1 MNNLTTKLLC
11 LFVFLSNINSQ
22 NMHMAELF
30 KQMPDSLMPYLTTNN
45 KLDML
50 DFIDAGMEAK
60 VTNKFDGE
68 SILCELDS
76 TYLRL
81 KLNTSVEVEMKLL
94 SSSNILNDSTKHLIC
109 LVTTYGDLIKES
121 VLNLF
126 TSKWN
131 SIAHDITKSKLISY
145 VIHKPDTMSELTY
158 NNVKNI
164 PDDYLITLSLDKNEN
179 SMSVSASTTLL
190 STDDST
196 KVKPIISTKR
206 LLWNGK
212 TFK

>member
-1 MNNLTTKLLC
+1 MNKLTTTLLC
-11 LFVFLSNINSQ
+11 LLVFLLNINSQ
-22 NMHMAELF
+22 NMQMAELF

-81 KLNTSVEVEMKLL
+81 KLNTSVAVEMKLL

-109 LVTTYGDLIKES
+109 IVTTYGDLIKES
-121 VLNLF
+121 VLKLF

>member
-1 MNNLTTKLLC
+1 MNKLTTTLLC

-22 NMHMAELF
+22 NMHMTELF

-60 VTNKFDGE
+60 VNNKFDGE

-109 LVTTYGDLIKES
+109 LVTTYGDLKKES
-121 VLNLF
+121 VLKLF

>member
-1 MNNLTTKLLC
+1 MNKLTTTLLC
-11 LFVFLSNINSQ
+11 LLVFLLNINSQ

-94 SSSNILNDSTKHLIC
+94 SSSNLLNDSTKHLIC
-109 LVTTYGDLIKES
+109 IVTTYGDLIKES
-121 VLNLF
+121 VLKLF

-131 SIAHDITKSKLISY
+131 SIEHDITNSKLISY

>member
-1 MNNLTTKLLC
+1 MNKLTTTFLC

-94 SSSNILNDSTKHLIC
+94 SSSNLLNDSTKHLIFI
-109 LVTTYGDLIKES
+109 VTTYGDLIKES
-121 VLNLF
+121 VLKLF

-158 NNVKNI
+158 NDVKNI

-179 SMSVSASTTLL
+179 SMFVRASTTLL

>member
-1 MNNLTTKLLC
+1 
-11 LFVFLSNINSQ
+11 
-22 NMHMAELF
+22 MHMAELF

-94 SSSNILNDSTKHLIC
+94 SSSNLLNDSTKHLIC
-109 LVTTYGDLIKES
+109 IVTTYGDLIKES
-121 VLNLF
+121 VLKFF

-131 SIAHDITKSKLISY
+131 SIEHDITNSKLISY

-190 STDDST
+190 STDAST

>member
-1 MNNLTTKLLC
+1 MNKLTTTLLC
-11 LFVFLSNINSQ
+11 LLVFLLNINSQ
-22 NMHMAELF
+22 NMHMAKLF

-94 SSSNILNDSTKHLIC
+94 SSSNLLNDSTKHLIC
-109 LVTTYGDLIKES
+109 IVTTYGDLIKES
-121 VLNLF
+121 VLKLF

>member
-1 MNNLTTKLLC
+1 MNKLTTTLLC

-121 VLNLF
+121 VLKLF

-145 VIHKPDTMSELTY
+145 VIQKPDTMSELTY

>member
-1 MNNLTTKLLC
+1 MNKLTTTLLC
-11 LFVFLSNINSQ
+11 LLVFLLNINSQ

-76 TYLRL
+76 TYIRL

-94 SSSNILNDSTKHLIC
+94 SSSNLLNDSTK
-109 LVTTYGDLIKES
+109 
-121 VLNLF
+121 NL
-126 TSKWN
+126 
-131 SIAHDITKSKLISY
+131 
-145 VIHKPDTMSELTY
+145 
-158 NNVKNI
+158 
-164 PDDYLITLSLDKNEN
+164 
-179 SMSVSASTTLL
+179 
-190 STDDST
+190 
-196 KVKPIISTKR
+196 
-206 LLWNGK
+206 
-212 TFK
+212 

>member
-1 MNNLTTKLLC
+1 MNKLTTTLLC
-11 LFVFLSNINSQ
+11 LLVFLLNINSQ
-22 NMHMAELF
+22 NMHMAKLF

-94 SSSNILNDSTKHLIC
+94 SSSNLLNDSTKHLIC
-109 LVTTYGDLIKES
+109 IVTTYGDLIKES
-121 VLNLF
+121 VLKLF

-196 KVKPIISTKR
+196 NVKPIISTKR

>member
-1 MNNLTTKLLC
+1 MNKLTTTLLC
-11 LFVFLSNINSQ
+11 LLVFLLNINSQ

-94 SSSNILNDSTKHLIC
+94 SSSNLLNDSTKHLIC

-131 SIAHDITKSKLISY
+131 SIEHDLTKSKLISY
-145 VIHKPDTMSELTY
+145 VIQKPDTMSELTY
-158 NNVKNI
+158 NDVQNI

-179 SMSVSASTTLL
+179 SISVSASTTLL
-190 STDDST
+190 STDAST

>member
-1 MNNLTTKLLC
+1 
-11 LFVFLSNINSQ
+11 
-22 NMHMAELF
+22 MHMAELF

-94 SSSNILNDSTKHLIC
+94 SSSNLLNDSTKNLIC
-109 LVTTYGDLIKES
+109 IVTTYGDLIKES
-121 VLNLF
+121 VLKLF

-131 SIAHDITKSKLISY
+131 SIAHDITNSKLISY

>member
-1 MNNLTTKLLC
+1 MNKLTTTFLC

-121 VLNLF
+121 VLKLF

>member
-1 MNNLTTKLLC
+1 MNKLTTTLLC
-11 LFVFLSNINSQ
+11 LLVFLLNINSQ
-22 NMHMAELF
+22 NMQMAELF

-60 VTNKFDGE
+60 VNNKFDGE

-94 SSSNILNDSTKHLIC
+94 SSSNILNDSTKHIIC

-121 VLNLF
+121 VLKLF

>member
-1 MNNLTTKLLC
+1 MNKLTTTLLC
-11 LFVFLSNINSQ
+11 LLVFLLNINSQ

-94 SSSNILNDSTKHLIC
+94 SSSNLLNDSTKNLIC
-109 LVTTYGDLIKES
+109 IVTTYGDLIKES
-121 VLNLF
+121 VLKLF

-131 SIAHDITKSKLISY
+131 SIAHDITNSKLISY

>member
-1 MNNLTTKLLC
+1 MNKLTTTLLC
-11 LFVFLSNINSQ
+11 LLVFLLNINSQ

-60 VTNKFDGE
+60 VNNKFDGE

>member
-1 MNNLTTKLLC
+1 MNKLTTTLLC
-11 LFVFLSNINSQ
+11 LLVFLLNINSQ
-22 NMHMAELF
+22 NMHMAVLF

-76 TYLRL
+76 TYLKL

-94 SSSNILNDSTKHLIC
+94 ASSNLLNDSTKHLIC
-109 LVTTYGDLIKES
+109 IVTTYGDLIKES
-121 VLNLF
+121 VLKLF

-145 VIHKPDTMSELTY
+145 VIQKPDTMSELTY

>member
-1 MNNLTTKLLC
+1 MNKLTTTLLC

-60 VTNKFDGE
+60 VNNKFDGE

-131 SIAHDITKSKLISY
+131 TIEHDITKSKLISY

>member
-1 MNNLTTKLLC
+1 MNKLTTTLLC
-11 LFVFLSNINSQ
+11 LLVFLSNINSQ

-60 VTNKFDGE
+60 VNNKFDGE

-81 KLNTSVEVEMKLL
+81 KLNTSVDVEMKLL

-131 SIAHDITKSKLISY
+131 TIEHDITKSKLISY
-145 VIHKPDTMSELTY
+145 VIHKPNTMSELTY

-196 KVKPIISTKR
+196 KVKPIISTKH

>member
-1 MNNLTTKLLC
+1 MNKLTTTLLC
-11 LFVFLSNINSQ
+11 LLVFLLNINSQ
-22 NMHMAELF
+22 NMQMAELF

-60 VTNKFDGE
+60 VNNKFDGE

-131 SIAHDITKSKLISY
+131 SIEHDITKSKLISY

-158 NNVKNI
+158 NDVKNI

-190 STDDST
+190 STDAST

>member
-1 MNNLTTKLLC
+1 
-11 LFVFLSNINSQ
+11 
-22 NMHMAELF
+22 MAELF

-94 SSSNILNDSTKHLIC
+94 SSSNILNDSTKHIIC

-131 SIAHDITKSKLISY
+131 PIEHDITKSKLISY

-196 KVKPIISTKR
+196 KVIPIISTKR

>member
-1 MNNLTTKLLC
+1 MNKLTTTLLC

-94 SSSNILNDSTKHLIC
+94 SSSNLLNDSTKHLIFI
-109 LVTTYGDLIKES
+109 VTTYGDLIKES
-121 VLNLF
+121 VLKLF

-158 NNVKNI
+158 NDVKNI

-179 SMSVSASTTLL
+179 SMFVRASTTLL

>member
-1 MNNLTTKLLC
+1 MNKLTTTLLC
-11 LFVFLSNINSQ
+11 LLVFLSNINSQ

-30 KQMPDSLMPYLTTNN
+30 KQMPDSLIPYLTTNN

-60 VTNKFDGE
+60 VNNKFDGE

-131 SIAHDITKSKLISY
+131 SIEHDITKSKLISY

-158 NNVKNI
+158 NDVKNI

-190 STDDST
+190 STDAST

>member
-1 MNNLTTKLLC
+1 MNKLTTTLLC
-11 LFVFLSNINSQ
+11 LLVFLLNINSQ

-94 SSSNILNDSTKHLIC
+94 SSSNLLNDSTKHLIC

-131 SIAHDITKSKLISY
+131 SIEHDITKSKLISY
-145 VIHKPDTMSELTY
+145 VIQKPDTMSELTY

-179 SMSVSASTTLL
+179 CMSVSASTTLL

>member
-1 MNNLTTKLLC
+1 MNKLTTTLLC

-60 VTNKFDGE
+60 VNNKFDGE

-94 SSSNILNDSTKHLIC
+94 SSSNILKDSTKHIIC

-131 SIAHDITKSKLISY
+131 SIEHDITKSKLISY

-158 NNVKNI
+158 NDVKNI

>member
-1 MNNLTTKLLC
+1 MNKLTTTLLC
-11 LFVFLSNINSQ
+11 LLVFLSNINSQ

-30 KQMPDSLMPYLTTNN
+30 KQMPDSLFPYLTTNN

-60 VTNKFDGE
+60 VSNKFDGE
-68 SILCELDS
+68 SLLLELDS
-76 TYLRL
+76 TYL
-81 KLNTSVEVEMKLL
+81 KLMLNASVEVEMKLL
-94 SSSNILNDSTKHLIC
+94 TSSSILNDSTKHLIC
-109 LVTTYGDLIKES
+109 IVTTYGDSIKES
-121 VLNLF
+121 ILNLF
-126 TSKWN
+126 TTKWN
-131 SIAHDITKSKLISY
+131 AIEHDVTKSKLISY
-145 VIHKPDTMSELTY
+145 VINKPDTMSAVTF

-164 PDDYLITLSLDKNEN
+164 PDDYLITLSLDKIEN
-179 SMSVSASTTLL
+179 SLSVSASTTLL
-190 STDDST
+190 TTDDST

>member
-1 MNNLTTKLLC
+1 MNKLTTTLLC
-11 LFVFLSNINSQ
+11 LLVFLSNINSQ

-60 VTNKFDGE
+60 VNNKFDGE
-68 SILCELDS
+68 SKLCELDS

-131 SIAHDITKSKLISY
+131 SIEHDITKSKLISY

-158 NNVKNI
+158 NDVKNI

-179 SMSVSASTTLL
+179 SMSVSALTTLL